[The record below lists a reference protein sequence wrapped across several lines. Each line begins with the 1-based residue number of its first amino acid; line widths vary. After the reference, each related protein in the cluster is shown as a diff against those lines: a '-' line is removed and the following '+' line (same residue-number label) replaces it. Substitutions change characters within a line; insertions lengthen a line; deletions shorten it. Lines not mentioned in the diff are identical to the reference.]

1 MSRLNAGKAPR
12 CGDRICNTGGMRA
25 AKAATVET
33 RPTDEPDPLAGLA
46 LEYTTRSVRFL
57 TTRSAALAASPED
70 AAAETIL
77 WLHSRIYFMT
87 TRALVGDALA
97 GNGSA
102 LRREDAN
109 VCAEEVL
116 VAVERSRA
124 ALAQIR
130 TPETECEALVTLL
143 DGISSGMEAR
153 FPCVA
158 RRRRDGAKKKPPRRS
173 TKRLKK

>member
-1 MSRLNAGKAPR
+1 MH
-12 CGDRICNTGGMRA
+12 A
-25 AKAATVET
+25 AKAANVET
-33 RPTDEPDPLAGLA
+33 RPTDELDPLAGLA
-46 LEYTTRSVRFL
+46 LEYATRSVRFL
-57 TTRSAALAASPED
+57 ATRSAAVAASSVD

-97 GNGSA
+97 GNGGEV
-102 LRREDAN
+102 RREDAN

-130 TPETECEALVTLL
+130 T
-143 DGISSGMEAR
+143 
-153 FPCVA
+153 
-158 RRRRDGAKKKPPRRS
+158 
-173 TKRLKK
+173 